1 MNVNQVDMRR
11 KPLNIFA
18 LLLLAL
24 LLGLTGCKDIRD
36 IRVTSV
42 EVESL
47 SPRGFKSVDVFL
59 KVGVD
64 NPAKQVKISEIDG
77 SVKHSGKV
85 IGKLAMD
92 PFILAAKSSE
102 IYNFKANVSLAQGA
116 GFKDLMLLASPDGL
130 DGCTVDVSA
139 KAAYGKGA
147 AMPVKMKDI
156 PLKELLDKFDNE
168 NN

>member
-1 MNVNQVDMRR
+1 MNVNQVDMRH

-92 PFILAAKSSE
+92 SFILGARTTDAVHSGCE
-102 IYNFKANVSLAQGA
+102 IFGN
-116 GFKDLMLLASPDGL
+116 
-130 DGCTVDVSA
+130 
-139 KAAYGKGA
+139 
-147 AMPVKMKDI
+147 I
-156 PLKELLDKFDNE
+156 
-168 NN
+168 

>member
-1 MNVNQVDMRR
+1 MNVNQVDMRH

-92 PFILAAKSSE
+92 PVILVARSTEK
-102 IYNFKANVSLAQGA
+102 YNFKATVSLAEGA
-116 GFKDLMLLASPDGL
+116 G
-130 DGCTVDVSA
+130 
-139 KAAYGKGA
+139 
-147 AMPVKMKDI
+147 
-156 PLKELLDKFDNE
+156 LKELMEFKHVSVLLEECIE
-168 NN
+168 NLVVWSAKE